1 MFLVVSDG
9 AGWDSEEEALG
20 ARGPV
25 QVFIQVGDCTLPWD
39 RKGDEA
45 FVREGQSLW
54 KDLRFGL
61 NARPSF
67 SQCFSNSLTLL
78 LLLGAPKALAWGTEG
93 EGTKKAG
100 LWEVQTPTIYLNRKR
115 FLGLGGTRIFSTG
128 QLAYPSRPLAELNFS
143 NFYLE

>member
-9 AGWDSEEEALG
+9 TGWDSEEEALG

-25 QVFIQVGDCTLPWD
+25 QVFIQVGDCTLLWD

-45 FVREGQSLW
+45 FVRKGQSLW
-54 KDLRFGL
+54 KDLRLGL

-67 SQCFSNSLTLL
+67 SQCFSNSLALL

-93 EGTKKAG
+93 EGTKEAG
-100 LWEVQTPTIYLNRKR
+100 LWEVQTPTISQQKEIPR
-115 FLGLGGTRIFSTG
+115 LGGYTAFQNWPISLS
-128 QLAYPSRPLAELNFS
+128 QQAHS
-143 NFYLE
+143 

>member
-9 AGWDSEEEALG
+9 SGWDSEEEALG

-67 SQCFSNSLTLL
+67 SQCFCNSLTLL
-78 LLLGAPKALAWGTEG
+78 LLLGAPKALAWETEG

-100 LWEVQTPTIYLNRKR
+100 LWEVQTPTISQQKEIPR
-115 FLGLGGTRIFSTG
+115 LGGYTAFQYWPTSLS
-128 QLAYPSRPLAELNFS
+128 QQALS
-143 NFYLE
+143 